1 MERTFEHALFAKR
14 TLRELKILRLL
25 HHENIIELKTIVRPK
40 KKHDFDDIYAVFELM
55 ETDLGTIIKS
65 KQELSL
71 DHIQF
76 FLYQI
81 LRGMKYCHSAGILHR
96 DLKPKNLLVNSNC
109 DLKIWDFGL
118 SRADIPSL
126 YETGAMTDYI
136 STRWYRAPELLF
148 GSEYYTAAVDMW
160 SIGCIFAELLTR
172 TSFLPGTDTE
182 NQLEL
187 IIEMIGVPER
197 KTIEKFWGGDVPEF
211 FSKTTPSTDEE
222 TKEFTKRFKDIDET
236 ALDLLKQMLTFDP
249 GERISVENAIK
260 HDFFHDLHCEEDE
273 PTTQPVDTFD
283 FDFEKYD
290 LTIEETKQE
299 IYEEIALYHS
309 SKSQKKYIS
318 NRKEHPEGMLHIK
331 YDRLSAHFEGEKP
344 RMRPKKKKSKKI
356 SSTKLKI

>member
-25 HHENIIELKTIVRPK
+25 HHENIIELKTIVKPK
-40 KKHDFDDIYAVFELM
+40 KSNFDDIYAVFELM

-211 FSKTTPSTDEE
+211 FSKTPPSTSEE
-222 TKEFTKRFKDIDET
+222 TKEFTKRFKDVDET
-236 ALDLLKQMLTFDP
+236 ALDLLKQMLAFDP

-273 PTTQPVDTFD
+273 PTTQPVDSFD

-309 SKSQKKYIS
+309 SKAQKKYIS
-318 NRKEHPEGMLHIK
+318 NRKEYPEGMLHVK
-331 YDRLSAHFEGEKP
+331 YDRLTSHVDVARQKK
-344 RMRPKKKKSKKI
+344 RPKKKKSKKI
-356 SSTKLKI
+356 SSTKLKV